1 MIYLDNAATSVMRP
15 QCVVDAVCQAL
26 TSLGNPGRGATSESL
41 DAGRV
46 VWECREKVAALLGCP
61 RADHVC
67 FAANATAALN
77 AAIHGL
83 VRPGARV
90 VTTVT
95 EHNSVLRPLNRLAR
109 DAGVIVRHAGVDAR
123 GVLDYDDLRRLC
135 AGGADVVIA
144 SHASNVTGN
153 VADLRRIASIAHEAG
168 ALLVVD
174 ASQSAGCVPIDM
186 ASMGL
191 DVVCFTG
198 HKGLMGPQGTGGL
211 AVREGVDVRPW
222 AEGGSGVRSFSPHQ
236 PEEWPTRLEAGT
248 LNAHGLAGLS
258 AALDY
263 LRSIGGPSAV
273 GEKERNLAA
282 SFAGA
287 VRDLPGVTLYGASSS
302 PVAPASSPSTS
313 RTLTPR
319 RSLPSFPRTLASRPA
334 PAPTA
339 PRSSTEPSALSGRAW
354 SASPSVG
361 STPPPTSPPPPKPW
375 PR

>member
-1 MIYLDNAATSVMRP
+1 MTDL
-15 QCVVDAVCQAL
+15 
-26 TSLGNPGRGATSESL
+26 
-41 DAGRV
+41 
-46 VWECREKVAALLGCP
+46 
-61 RADHVC
+61 
-67 FAANATAALN
+67 
-77 AAIHGL
+77 GL
-83 VRPGARV
+83 VSA
-90 VTTVT
+90 
-95 EHNSVLRPLNRLAR
+95 
-109 DAGVIVRHAGVDAR
+109 
-123 GVLDYDDLRRLC
+123 
-135 AGGADVVIA
+135 
-144 SHASNVTGN
+144 
-153 VADLRRIASIAHEAG
+153 IAHEAG

-273 GEKERNLAA
+273 GEKERSLAV

-287 VRDLPGVTLYGASSS
+287 VRDLPGVTLYGDLEQ
-302 PVAPASSPSTS
+302 P
-313 RTLTPR
+313 
-319 RSLPSFPRTLASRPA
+319 
-334 PAPTA
+334 
-339 PRSSTEPSALSGRAW
+339 GRAGIVSLNVADLDSSEV
-354 SASPSVG
+354 SAILSQDFGIQTRPGAHCVPLIHRALGTKWQGMVRFSFG
-361 STPPPTSPPPPKPW
+361 WFNTPADVAAASQALAEIAES
-375 PR
+375 

>member
-1 MIYLDNAATSVMRP
+1 MYKR
-15 QCVVDAVCQAL
+15 Q
-26 TSLGNPGRGATSESL
+26 
-41 DAGRV
+41 
-46 VWECREKVAALLGCP
+46 
-61 RADHVC
+61 
-67 FAANATAALN
+67 
-77 AAIHGL
+77 
-83 VRPGARV
+83 
-90 VTTVT
+90 
-95 EHNSVLRPLNRLAR
+95 
-109 DAGVIVRHAGVDAR
+109 
-123 GVLDYDDLRRLC
+123 
-135 AGGADVVIA
+135 
-144 SHASNVTGN
+144 

-287 VRDLPGVTLYGASSS
+287 VRDLPGVTLYGDLEQPCLLYTS
-302 PVAPASSPSTS
+302 PRAGSPGAPRPS
-313 RTLTPR
+313 RGTPR
-319 RSLPSFPRTLASRPA
+319 PRDRRQETRS
-334 PAPTA
+334 
-339 PRSSTEPSALSGRAW
+339 
-354 SASPSVG
+354 
-361 STPPPTSPPPPKPW
+361 W
-375 PR
+375 PRGRGFPGW